1 MNLSKIIKNGKGF
14 VPSQIVPGDVSR
26 PPVWE
31 NLAKKVD
38 APVPKPSR
46 ANVKNQNTSPNAKR
60 HTQAEDGTFAV
71 AQQKG
76 DHPVAQK
83 SAAGQSQSFDTDFS
97 SPDPKPVSAEEKQV
111 DLEALADESYQKG
124 VQAGIEEATQDYGH
138 SIAALQS
145 VCEQLNTIRET
156 ILRNSMGEMQNLVL
170 QIAEKI
176 LRQSVASQQQTIV
189 KTVEDAVQQTV
200 KSDDFI
206 ISVNPEDLATI
217 KSHSAEIAET
227 INGLENIVIKSDPSI
242 DQGGCLI
249 ESSNCTVD
257 ATLLSQLEIVGDAI
271 KNQ

>member
-14 VPSQIVPGDVSR
+14 EPSRIVPGDADR

-38 APVPKPSR
+38 TFDPKAARRQVQDTSS
-46 ANVKNQNTSPNAKR
+46 KNKGRSKTKDATSAGAQNTA
-60 HTQAEDGTFAV
+60 
-71 AQQKG
+71 
-76 DHPVAQK
+76 DHPAAQK
-83 SAAGQSQSFDTDFS
+83 SAESPSQSFDTDFS
-97 SPDPKPVSAEEKQV
+97 SPEAEPVISKEKPV
-111 DLEALADESYQKG
+111 DLEALADESYRKG
-124 VQAGIEEATQDYGH
+124 VQAGIEQAARDYGH

-145 VCEQLNTIRET
+145 ICEQLNTIRET
-156 ILRNSMGEMQNLVL
+156 ILHNSMDEMQNLVMR
-170 QIAEKI
+170 IAEKI
-176 LRQSVASQQQTIV
+176 LRQSVASQQQTIIQ
-189 KTVEDAVQQTV
+189 TVEEAVRHTV
-200 KSDDFI
+200 KSDDFV

-217 KSHSAEIAET
+217 KSHGAEIAET

-257 ATLLSQLEIVGDAI
+257 ATLLSQLEIIGDAI

>member
-1 MNLSKIIKNGKGF
+1 MNLSKVIKNGKGF
-14 VPSQIVPGDVSR
+14 TPSQIVPGDVSA

-31 NLAKKVD
+31 NLAKKIDPPDRAASRSFDKKTGPGRQQHAKDEHSAHTRQQVEHS
-38 APVPKPSR
+38 APRK
-46 ANVKNQNTSPNAKR
+46 ATTNEQ
-60 HTQAEDGTFAV
+60 
-71 AQQKG
+71 
-76 DHPVAQK
+76 
-83 SAAGQSQSFDTDFS
+83 QSFDSDFS
-97 SPDPKPVSAEEKQV
+97 SPEPEPVAAKEKQV
-111 DLEALADESYQKG
+111 DLEALADEAYQKG
-124 VQAGIEEATQDYGH
+124 VQAGIEQAMQDYSH

-145 VCEQLNTIRET
+145 ICEQLNTIRET

-176 LRQSVASQQQTIV
+176 LRQSVASQQQTII

-200 KSDDFI
+200 KSDDFV

-227 INGLENIVIKSDPSI
+227 INGLENIVIKSDSSI
-242 DQGGCLI
+242 EQGGCLI

-257 ATLLSQLEIVGDAI
+257 ATLLSQLEIIGDAI

>member
-14 VPSQIVPGDVSR
+14 VPSKIVPGDISR

-38 APVPKPSR
+38 PPAGDTSR
-46 ANVKNQNTSPNAKR
+46 APRQSTSPNAKR
-60 HTQAEDGTFAV
+60 HTQAEEKV
-71 AQQKG
+71 AAEQFKR
-76 DHPVAQK
+76 DYP
-83 SAAGQSQSFDTDFS
+83 AAGQSQSFDTDFS
-97 SPDPKPVSAEEKQV
+97 SPEPEPVSAEEKQV

-124 VQAGIEEATQDYGH
+124 FQAGIEQATQDYGH

-156 ILRNSMGEMQNLVL
+156 ILWNSVGEMQNLVL

-257 ATLLSQLEIVGDAI
+257 ATLLSQLEIVGDTI